1 MESVCCIIL
10 IMSQHLKKLVESVIN
25 DFDIAM
31 TTGYAGYLA
40 SDLLYAAT
48 NYVPAVNE
56 TVAVD
61 FAHMYSHLGKRSLLI
76 MKNAGL
82 NEAFLPIVNS
92 CVLGT
97 CAGMVFWI
105 TDDLAVKG
113 SEMAQDSTALIKLMG
128 IKPLKPKNLN
138 QLYSLTRDA
147 FVTSEKRKIPQII
160 LIKES
165 LFDSNFSGER
175 KTLKNTNVESKELK
189 VPHMKTAQSFIDS
202 YSKRRQVRTS
212 LLPRVKT
219 EGPVSK
225 FSSDL
230 YKDLFAEIG
239 KAQFGIVVGDFGTY
253 TLAPNS
259 PVKYGLHYGASIASG
274 IAAAQVGKNTLV
286 LVGEGG
292 LTSGFESLFE
302 LLRKKVSLKIILIEN
317 GGISKTENVGV
328 DLANLLGQLGIEI
341 EVFYSKDLS
350 GLSEKLSEIG
360 LKVFVVRY

>member
-1 MESVCCIIL
+1 
-10 IMSQHLKKLVESVIN
+10 MSEHLKKLVDSVVS
-25 DFDIAM
+25 DFDVAM

-40 SDLLYAAT
+40 SDLLYSAI
-48 NYVPAVNE
+48 NYIPAVNE

-61 FAHMYSHLGKRSLLI
+61 FAHMYSYLGKRSLLI

-97 CAGMVFWI
+97 NAGMVIWI

-113 SEMAQDSTALIKLMG
+113 SEMAQDSTSLIKLMG

-138 QLYSLTRDA
+138 QLYVLTRKA
-147 FVTSEKRKIPQII
+147 FTISEKRNIPQVV

-165 LFDSNFSGER
+165 LFNSNFSCER
-175 KTLKNTNVESKELK
+175 KALKNTSVESKELK
-189 VPHMKTAQSFIDS
+189 VLHMKTAQSFIDS
-202 YSKRRQVRTS
+202 YSKRRQIRTP

-225 FSSDL
+225 FSSDI
-230 YKDLFAEIG
+230 YKDLFVEID
-239 KAQFGIVVGDFGTY
+239 KAQFDLVVGDFGTY

-259 PVKYGLHYGASIASG
+259 PVRYGLHYGASIASG
-274 IAAAQVGKNTLV
+274 IAASKIGKKTLV

-292 LTSGFESLFE
+292 LTSGFESIFE
-302 LLRKKVSLKIILIEN
+302 LLRKKVDFKIILIEN
-317 GGISKTENVGV
+317 GGISKTEDVGV
-328 DLANLLGQLGIEI
+328 DLSNMLGQLGIVK
-341 EVFYSKDLS
+341 EVLDSKGLH
-350 GLSEKLSEIG
+350 GLSKKLQEAG
-360 LKVFVVRY
+360 RKVFIVRY

>member
-1 MESVCCIIL
+1 MNER
-10 IMSQHLKKLVESVIN
+10 LKKLVDSVIS

-40 SDLLYAAT
+40 SDLLYSAT
-48 NYVPAVNE
+48 NYIPAVNE

-61 FAHMYSHLGKRSLLI
+61 FAHMYSYLGKRSLLI

-97 CAGMVFWI
+97 NAGMVFWV

-113 SEMAQDSTALIKLMG
+113 SEMAQDSASLIKLMG

-138 QLYSLTRDA
+138 QLYTLTRKA
-147 FVTSEKRKIPQII
+147 FTISEKRNIPQVI

-165 LFDSNFSGER
+165 LFNSNFSCER
-175 KTLKNTNVESKELK
+175 KALKNASIESKELK
-189 VPHMKTAQSFIDS
+189 VLHMKTAQSFIDS
-202 YSKRRQVRTS
+202 YGKRRQIRTP

-225 FSSDL
+225 FSSNI
-230 YKDLFAEIG
+230 YKDLFAEID
-239 KAQFGIVVGDFGTY
+239 KAGFDLVAGDFGTY

-259 PVKYGLHYGASIASG
+259 PVRYGLHYGASIASG
-274 IAAAQVGKNTLV
+274 IAASLIGKNVVV

-292 LTSGFESLFE
+292 LTSGFQSIFE
-302 LLRKKVSLKIILIEN
+302 LLRKKVDFKIILIEN

-328 DLANLLGQLGIEI
+328 DLGNLFGQLGIEREI
-341 EVFYSKDLS
+341 FDSKDLNS
-350 GLSEKLSEIG
+350 LSKKLQEVG
-360 LKVFVVRY
+360 LKVFVVKY